1 MARLVAI
8 RNMKFFTENLNPIG
22 WSSNDDGIALFFLD
36 KKKFSEAQNGLARG
50 KVREVFEL
58 FELLLEAGDA
68 SVVSNRGGIFLP
80 SEDAVRLDGSTRECF
95 GLPPK
100 WPGSLVLETHSVPNL
115 SDFDAKLRLVG
126 IDGRR
131 LDTWSLDGGILSVRN
146 DRYLPDA
153 ETYACLMGY
162 RHWKSCEEG
171 SEAEHLRLIHVLTE
185 AARRGCRVDVSS
197 AGKLKI
203 AKAAEVAVNFQEQ
216 SDGSLLLTPVPMV
229 EGLAELLGSSDS
241 DAQNPTEVLLGF
253 ISKIETR
260 LSQLNS
266 KGEEGVIRIGSTLVL
281 LDAAQTHQARVLV
294 KDRRVPAEQAEAFR
308 KNPARWMADNQ
319 FIHGEVEF
327 LPRVIGIG
335 EWVGG
340 YLGASGELGEKVD
353 WFNEKPKVEKEKGND
368 TGEKEDESPVEPPA
382 SPLEHPVPII
392 ASNEREL
399 EWGLR
404 QGGDPAE
411 EVVSIAPDFSHY
423 PRPPFS
429 HQVKAVQWLGLNAE
443 RCGKPQ
449 RWTEE
454 QKHWGA
460 GALLADDMGLGKT
473 LSTLVFLREWLQSWS
488 EKTGKVAPACLIVS
502 PLSLI
507 ENWKEEIEKT
517 FGEAL
522 SPFSRIV
529 QAIPAAELSK
539 FHATRNGRDEV
550 EPGFAE
556 DDGKVVQYG
565 LKFGSKDAE
574 SLDQPGTIVLT
585 TYTTL
590 RDHRFSFAGC
600 DWSAVVFDEAQN
612 VKNPNALQT
621 IASKALK
628 GFFRI
633 ALSGTPVEN
642 HLGDLWCLMD
652 TVEPGALGSFDEF
665 KQNFI
670 TPIRQDPSKT
680 GEICK
685 ALREHLGTLML
696 RRTKEES
703 LKGLPKKT
711 ICPVEIPMTAHQAE
725 LYDEI
730 LYGANLSDGFENEGR
745 KRNQWLASMWELR
758 RVSLHPDLLGDAVGE
773 PVSGASKSRA
783 YLSQAGKLRW
793 LLEKLDEIR
802 NSGEKVLLFA
812 VQKKFQELLRK
823 HLAEIYGLKI
833 SVINGDTKAVATQK
847 SNETRLSLIAEFSE
861 AKGFGICI
869 LSPIAAGAGL
879 NITAANHVI
888 HLERHWNPS
897 KEDQATDRTYRI
909 GQKRNVNVYFP
920 LLLHPT
926 RKITTFDT
934 GLNRL
939 IDQKRN
945 LAGSLG
951 LMPTPSVTETE
962 LFDGI
967 LRGNALEQS
976 PKFLTVEDAR
986 KLSWELFEALIACL
1000 YEGDAKRVILTPKGS
1015 DHGADVVVLGH
1026 REHGNI
1032 LVQVKTTSKSTL
1044 DSGAA
1049 VCELEGAGPFYE
1061 RTLGLKIPL
1070 RCLHSNTERF
1080 SKKTKEM
1087 GKLYRTQIYGISW
1100 LTQSMAKQPLTRAQ
1114 VIARNAKR
1122 EAF

>member
-1 MARLVAI
+1 
-8 RNMKFFTENLNPIG
+8 MKIFTEGPNPIS
-22 WSSNDDGIALFFLD
+22 WSCNEDGIALYFSD
-36 KKKFSEAQNGLARG
+36 KKKFSEAQDGSARG
-50 KVREVFEL
+50 RAREVFEL
-58 FELLLEAGDA
+58 FERLLEAGDA
-68 SVVSNRGGIFLP
+68 SAVSNRGGIFLP
-80 SEDAVRLDGSTRECF
+80 SEDAVRLDGATRECF

-100 WPGSLVLETHSVPNL
+100 WPGSLTLETYSVPNL
-115 SDFDAKLRLVG
+115 SDFDAKLRLVDV
-126 IDGRR
+126 DGRC
-131 LDTWSLDGGILSVRN
+131 LDAWSLAGGILSVREE
-146 DRYLPDA
+146 RYLPDPG
-153 ETYACLMGY
+153 TYACLMGY
-162 RHWKSCEEG
+162 SGWKSGQEKT
-171 SEAEHLRLIHVLTE
+171 EADHLRLVHVLTE

-197 AGKLKI
+197 VGKI
-203 AKAAEVAVNFQEQ
+203 QIGKATEITVDFEEQ
-216 SDGSLLLTPVPMV
+216 SDGSLLLTPVPLV
-229 EGLAELLGSSDS
+229 EGLAELLGLSAS
-241 DAQNPTEVLLGF
+241 DAANPSEVLQGY
-253 ISKIETR
+253 ISKLKTR
-260 LSQLNS
+260 LNQLDS
-266 KGEEGVIRIGSTLVL
+266 KGESSTIRIGSTLVL
-281 LDAAQTHQARVLV
+281 LDAEQTHQARVLA
-294 KDRRVPAEQAEAFR
+294 KDRKVPAEEAEAF
-308 KNPARWMADNQ
+308 KNNPARWLADNP
-319 FIHGEVEF
+319 FVHGEVEF

-340 YLGASGELGEKVD
+340 YLGASGELGNKVD
-353 WFNEKPKVEKEKGND
+353 WGNEKPKAEREKGED
-368 TGEKEDESPVEPPA
+368 TGDKENESPVKAPA
-382 SPLEHPVPII
+382 DPLENPVPII
-392 ASNEREL
+392 VSNEQEL
-399 EWGLR
+399 EWGTRL
-404 QGGDPAE
+404 GGAPAE
-411 EVVSIAPDFSHY
+411 EVVSITPDFSLY
-423 PRPPFS
+423 PRKPFS
-429 HQVKAVQWLGLNAE
+429 HQITAVQWLGLNAE

-449 RWTEE
+449 HWTEE

-473 LSTLVFLREWLQSWS
+473 LSTLVFLREWLQAWTK
-488 EKTGKVAPACLIVS
+488 KTGEVAPACLIVS
-502 PLSLI
+502 PLSLV
-507 ENWKEEIEKT
+507 ENWKEEIGKT
-517 FGEAL
+517 FGERL

-529 QAIPAAELSK
+529 QAIPAAELPK
-539 FHATRNGRDEV
+539 FHATRTGRDEV
-550 EPGFAE
+550 EPGLAA
-556 DDGKVVQYG
+556 DDGKVVHYG
-565 LKFGSKDAE
+565 LKFGNRDDE

-600 DWSAVVFDEAQN
+600 DWSAIVFDEAQN

-665 KQNFI
+665 KQRFI
-670 TPIRQDPSKT
+670 SPIRQDPSKM
-680 GEICK
+680 GDICQ

-696 RRTKEES
+696 RRTKEDS

-711 ICPVEIPMTAHQAE
+711 ICPLPQILMTEHQAE

-730 LYGANLSDGFENEGR
+730 LYGANQSDDLDTEGR

-773 PVSGASKSRA
+773 PASGASKSRA

-793 LLEKLDEIR
+793 LLGKLDEIR
-802 NSGEKVLLFA
+802 GSGEKVLLFA
-812 VQKKFQELLRK
+812 VQKKFQDLLRK
-823 HLAEIYGLKI
+823 HLGEIYGLKI
-833 SVINGDTKAVATQK
+833 AVINGDTKAVATQR

-861 AKGFGICI
+861 ADGFGICI

-909 GQKRNVNVYFP
+909 GQKRDVNVYFP

-926 RKITTFDT
+926 REITTFDT

-951 LMPTPSVTETE
+951 LMPTQSVTETE

-967 LRGNALEQS
+967 LRGNAPDTT
-976 PKFLTVEDAR
+976 PKFLTLEDAI

-1000 YEGDAKRVILTPKGS
+1000 YEKDSERVILTPKGS
-1015 DHGADVVVLGH
+1015 DHGADVAVLNHKDHGH
-1026 REHGNI
+1026 M
-1032 LVQVKTTSKSTL
+1032 LVQVKTTSKLSL

-1049 VCELEGAGPFYE
+1049 ICELEGAGPFYE
-1061 RTLGLKIPL
+1061 RTLGLKIPT
-1070 RCLHSNTERF
+1070 RCLHSNSERF

-1087 GKLYRTQIYGISW
+1087 GKLYQTTIHGKSW
-1100 LTQSMAKQPLTRAQ
+1100 LRESLIRQPQTRAQ

-1122 EAF
+1122 EAL